1 MTFCISCLQQCLQV
15 YCISL
20 QTPPIE
26 VPVMYLVSAS
36 TLISIPILLFVLV
49 YSTIVF
55 FKAETIFFIISV
67 LQCFF
72 TCTWCRPTCRRR
84 TRFLP
89 EFNHLCWR
97 WEESALWFK
106 PGNTLWIQS
115 NVWVENKTQV
125 TWKYK
130 VISAFEHE
138 VKQRRLF
145 QSTPQPGATV
155 YTLC

>member
-1 MTFCISCLQQCLQV
+1 MYFLFATMPP
-15 YCISL
+15 SL
-20 QTPPIE
+20 LHIFTNPIYRSTCD
-26 VPVMYLVSAS
+26 VLGVSKYLNINTYTV
-36 TLISIPILLFVLV
+36 ICFSIQYYSLFLRQKP
-49 YSTIVF
+49 Y
-55 FKAETIFFIISV
+55 FFIISV